1 MENRYEFIKMNLQ
14 FFAKD
19 GPGGEKTEPAT
30 QKKLEDARKEGQVA
44 KSKEIVNGLTLLIT
58 FYVLKFV
65 IGYMGEKILEL
76 FNFIYNIIPT
86 YASDAKDINIPVA
99 AGIISEAMIKL
110 LMIIFPILAVTFA
123 VGFLGE
129 IVQVKWKPTLK
140 PLMPNFSKL
149 NPINGLKKIFSTQ
162 SLMNM
167 VKSIG
172 VVLVCAYII
181 YSELSETFMLLYNLY
196 DVSLMDGISAI
207 GDIVFDIM
215 IKISA
220 VYLIVGLIDL
230 VYQHKKFNDDMMMT
244 KQEVKDEYKNT
255 EGDPVVKS
263 QQRRRMREASQ
274 RRMMQA
280 LPEADVVITNPT
292 HFAVAI
298 KYDLAV
304 AKAPFVIAKGED
316 FLAQKIKEEA
326 RKYDIEIYENKPLAR
341 ALYSSVDIGQE
352 IPQELYQAVAE
363 VLAYV
368 YNVKKK
374 EVPVDKT

>member
-1 MENRYEFIKMNLQ
+1 MFLKMNLQ

-30 QKKLEDARKEGQVA
+30 QKKLDDARKEGQVA
-44 KSKEIVNGLTLLIT
+44 KSKEIVNSLSLLVSFII
-58 FYVLKFV
+58 LKNIV
-65 IGYMGEKILEL
+65 GSMGENILEL
-76 FNFIYNIIPT
+76 FSYIYSIIPT
-86 YASDAKDINIPVA
+86 YSRTEQDMNVA
-99 AGIISEAMIKL
+99 VAMGILGQAGIKLAMIIL
-110 LMIIFPILAVTFA
+110 PIVAVTFVIA
-123 VGFLGE
+123 FLGE
-129 IVQVKWKPTLK
+129 IVQVKWRPTAK
-140 PLMPNFSKL
+140 PLQPKFSKL
-149 NPINGLKKIFSTQ
+149 SPISGFKKIFSTQ
-162 SLMNM
+162 SLVNLL
-167 VKSIG
+167 KSVAI
-172 VVLVCAYII
+172 VFICAYII
-181 YSELSETFMLLYNLY
+181 YSELAGQFMLLYNLY
-196 DVSLMDGISAI
+196 DITLMDAI
-207 GDIVFDIM
+207 RATGEIVFDII

-220 VYLIVGLIDL
+220 VYLVIGFVDLI
-230 VYQHKKFNDDMMMT
+230 YQRKKFNDDMMMT

-255 EGDPVVKS
+255 EGDPIIKG

-298 KYDLAV
+298 KYDLDV

-341 ALYSSVDIGQE
+341 ALYSGVDIGQE

-368 YNVKKK
+368 YNVKKR
-374 EVPVDKT
+374 EVPVEKK

>member
-1 MENRYEFIKMNLQ
+1 MDDRYGFIKMNLQ

-30 QKKLEDARKEGQVA
+30 QKKLDDARKEGQVA
-44 KSKEIVNGLTLLIT
+44 KSKEIVNALSLLVT
-58 FYVLKFV
+58 FFILKNV
-65 IGYMGEKILEL
+65 IGAIGSGVIEVFDFVYGM
-76 FNFIYNIIPT
+76 IPT
-86 YASDAKDINIPVA
+86 YSMAAADMNMSVA
-99 AGIISEAMIKL
+99 MGFGMEVTKKIALVIL
-110 LMIIFPILAVTFA
+110 PILGGAFA
-123 VGFLGE
+123 IGFIGE
-129 IVQVKWKPTLK
+129 VFQVKWQPTLK
-140 PLMPNFSKL
+140 PLTPKFSKL
-149 NPINGLKKIFSTQ
+149 NPVSGFKKIFSTQ
-162 SLMNM
+162 SLVNLL
-167 VKSIG
+167 KSVGI
-172 VVLVCAYII
+172 VFICAYII
-181 YSELSETFMLLYNLY
+181 YTELEEKFGILYNMY
-196 DVSLMDGISAI
+196 DITLMDAI
-207 GDIVFDIM
+207 IATGEIVFDIM

-220 VYLIVGLIDL
+220 IYLIVGFVDLI
-230 VYQHKKFNDDMMMT
+230 YQRKKFNDDMMMT

-255 EGDPVVKS
+255 EGDPTVKA

-304 AKAPFVIAKGED
+304 AKAPYVIAKGED

-341 ALYSSVDIGQE
+341 ALYSGVDIGQE

-374 EVPVDKT
+374 DVPMDNK

>member
-1 MENRYEFIKMNLQ
+1 MENGFDFIKMNLQ

-44 KSKEIVNGLTLLIT
+44 KSKEIVNAVSLLVT
-58 FYVLKFV
+58 FFVLKNV
-65 IGYMGEKILEL
+65 MGYMGEKIIDL
-76 FNFIYNIIPT
+76 FSFIYNIIPT
-86 YASDAKDINIPVA
+86 YSMDAADINQAVA
-99 AGIISEAMIKL
+99 VGIIGEAILK
-110 LMIIFPILAVTFA
+110 LAVIILPIIVVAFA
-123 VGFLGE
+123 IGFLSE
-129 IVQVKWKPTLK
+129 VVQVKWKPTFK
-140 PLMPNFSKL
+140 PLQPNFSKL
-149 NPINGLKKIFSTQ
+149 NPVNGFKKIFSMQ
-162 SLMNM
+162 SLVTML
-167 VKSIG
+167 KSIG
-172 VVLVCAYII
+172 IVLICAYII
-181 YSELSETFMLLYNLY
+181 YSELSDRFMLLYNLY
-196 DVSLMDGISAI
+196 DVTLMDGIIAI
-207 GDIVFDIM
+207 GEIVFDIL
-215 IKISA
+215 INISA
-220 VYLIVGLIDL
+220 VYLVIGFIDL
-230 VYQHKKFNDDMMMT
+230 IYQHKKFNDDMMMT

-298 KYDLAV
+298 KYDLAI
-304 AKAPFVIAKGED
+304 AKAPYVIAKGED

-341 ALYSSVDIGQE
+341 ALYSGVEIGQE

-368 YNVKKK
+368 YNVKNK
-374 EVPVDKT
+374 EVPVDKK

>member
-1 MENRYEFIKMNLQ
+1 MENRYLFLKMNLQ

-30 QKKLEDARKEGQVA
+30 QKKLDEARKEGQVA
-44 KSKEIVNGLTLLIT
+44 KSKEIVNALSLLVS
-58 FYVLKFV
+58 FVVLKAV
-65 IGYMGEKILEL
+65 VGSMGGNILDL
-76 FNFIYNIIPT
+76 FKYVYNIIPT
-86 YASDAKDINIPVA
+86 YSLTAYDMNMSVAMGILGEVGLKLAIIVLPVA
-99 AGIISEAMIKL
+99 IVALVI
-110 LMIIFPILAVTFA
+110 
-123 VGFLGE
+123 GFLGE
-129 IVQVKWKPTLK
+129 IAQVKWRPTAK
-140 PLMPNFSKL
+140 PLQPKLDKL
-149 NPINGLKKIFSTQ
+149 NPVNGFKKIFSAQ
-162 SLMNM
+162 SLVNLL
-167 VKSIG
+167 KSVAI
-172 VVLVCAYII
+172 VAICAYII
-181 YSELSETFMLLYNLY
+181 YSELSKQFMLLYNLY
-196 DVSLMDGISAI
+196 DITLMDGIRAT
-207 GDIVFDIM
+207 GEIVFDIM

-220 VYLIVGLIDL
+220 VYLVIGFVDII
-230 VYQHKKFNDDMMMT
+230 YQRKKFNDDMMMT

-255 EGDPVVKS
+255 EGDPIIKG

-298 KYDLAV
+298 KYDLSV
-304 AKAPFVIAKGED
+304 AKAPYVIAKGED

-341 ALYSSVDIGQE
+341 ALYSGVEVGQE

-368 YNVKKK
+368 YNVKNK
-374 EVPVDKT
+374 EVPTEKK